1 MVSRDLFFTKD
12 FSGNRPKLGFET
24 RHAPLSVGV
33 ATNVPDFEK
42 GVHFVTNGDKN
53 ELVQKL
59 QDSLEHALSS
69 VYELMKR
76 KYLMFFKRCKP
87 MKT

>member
-42 GVHFVTNGDKN
+42 GVYFATNGDKN

-59 QDSLEHALSS
+59 QDCLKHALSG
-69 VYELMKR
+69 
-76 KYLMFFKRCKP
+76 
-87 MKT
+87 T

>member
-12 FSGNRPKLGFET
+12 FSGNRPKLAFET

-33 ATNVPDFEK
+33 AINVPDFAK
-42 GVHFVTNGDKN
+42 GVCFITNGDIN
-53 ELVQKL
+53 ELVQKML
-59 QDSLEHALSS
+59 DCLKHALSS
-69 VYELMKR
+69 AYELMKR